1 MNRTL
6 VHWLVGSSLPE
17 HIAII
22 EAVPG
27 VGNVG
32 KLVVDGLIK
41 KHPSR
46 TLAWILHPDLP
57 PHAVLGEKGLILPP
71 RIEIN
76 SIMLP
81 NNSTVI
87 TIGGNLQPITA
98 TGQFE
103 VSEQILK
110 IAKENNAPQLLV
122 LAGLTAGIEDK
133 QIHVIC
139 SDEKVKR
146 NLEKNDIEVSK
157 DQPKEGIIGI
167 AGLIV
172 SLSPIYEVP
181 TVGLIADTVGASADA
196 LAANRMAAW
205 IEAALNIPLDLDLDT
220 TEETA
225 RKIMETIETSKSI
238 EDLLSSG
245 ESEVSSDFYV

>member
-1 MNRTL
+1 
-6 VHWLVGSSLPE
+6 
-17 HIAII
+17 
-22 EAVPG
+22 
-27 VGNVG
+27 
-32 KLVVDGLIK
+32 
-41 KHPSR
+41 
-46 TLAWILHPDLP
+46 
-57 PHAVLGEKGLILPP
+57 
-71 RIEIN
+71 
-76 SIMLP
+76 
-81 NNSTVI
+81 
-87 TIGGNLQPITA
+87 
-98 TGQFE
+98 
-103 VSEQILK
+103 
-110 IAKENNAPQLLV
+110 
-122 LAGLTAGIEDK
+122 
-133 QIHVIC
+133 
-139 SDEKVKR
+139 
-146 NLEKNDIEVSK
+146 LEKNDIEVSK